1 MFIVPFSKGCFTLK
15 SNLDYDTIETERPE
29 YDVENKVPPQSSSEL
44 RVIGGERIVSLIK
57 LSSLFAFSVVVILLV
72 GLYSGERR
80 IIVYP
85 IRPKSVINNNRIKI
99 VLFGDSLIDVPFT
112 RNSLDEKIRK
122 QFPFYLLDIE
132 NQGIGG
138 NKINSIRER
147 MYRDVVS
154 KKPDIILL
162 YWDSDVSDQDADYL
176 EEKSTELKY
185 KDDLSEVVR
194 VLKNT
199 TSKLAVAGPGLL
211 GEGPLFS
218 LDYFYRKNGLLN
230 HYREINK
237 NVSQENGV
245 LYVDIRKALKDSIP
259 SAWIFS
265 MGFCTV
271 DGEHPNER
279 GSQIIAEQ
287 FGLAINLF
295 LSE

>member
-1 MFIVPFSKGCFTLK
+1 MFIVPISKGCFTLK
-15 SNLDYDTIETERPE
+15 SNQDYDSIESERPE
-29 YDVENKVPPQSSSEL
+29 YDVENKVITQSSGEI

-80 IIVYP
+80 NIVYP
-85 IRPKSVINNNRIKI
+85 IHPKSVINNRVKV
-99 VLFGDSLIDVPFT
+99 VLFGDSLIDVPFS
-112 RNSLDEKIRK
+112 RNALDEKIRR

-132 NQGIGG
+132 NEGIGG
-138 NKINSIRER
+138 NKIHNLKER
-147 MYRDVVS
+147 MYSDVVS

-176 EEKSTELKY
+176 EEKSTELQY
-185 KDDLSEVVR
+185 KEDLSEVVR
-194 VLKNT
+194 ILKN

-218 LDYFYRKNGLLN
+218 LDYFYRKNRLLN

-237 NVSQENGV
+237 NISQENGI

-259 SAWIFS
+259 STWIFS
-265 MGFCTV
+265 MGFCTM

>member
-1 MFIVPFSKGCFTLK
+1 LYPTVQF
-15 SNLDYDTIETERPE
+15 YDELPCGIPIFVNNPE
-29 YDVENKVPPQSSSEL
+29 YDDVENIENKVITQSLGEI

-80 IIVYP
+80 NIIYP
-85 IRPKSVINNNRIKI
+85 IRPKSVINNRVKV
-99 VLFGDSLIDVPFT
+99 VLFGDSLIDVPFS
-112 RNSLDEKIRK
+112 RNALDEKIRR

-132 NQGIGG
+132 NEGIGG
-138 NKINSIRER
+138 NKIHNLRER
-147 MYRDVVS
+147 MYGDVVS

-162 YWDSDVSDQDADYL
+162 YWDSDISDQDADYL
-176 EEKSTELKY
+176 EEKSTELQY
-185 KDDLSEVVR
+185 KEDLSEVVR
-194 VLKNT
+194 VLKN

-218 LDYFYRKNGLLN
+218 LNYFYRKNGLLDQ
-230 HYREINK
+230 YREITMNS
-237 NVSQENGV
+237 SQENGI
-245 LYVDIRKALKDSIP
+245 LYEDIRKALKDSIP

-265 MGFCTV
+265 MGFCTM